1 MPFFQEPHFF
11 FIWAFFSS
19 FLAFILASSAAGTP
33 ISNHFL
39 KTCLRSIFLYFLQML
54 LAFLFMKAP
63 ISRGVTFM
71 SPFLSAEEKGL
82 KSMAIFMTPKIP
94 NMLPLPFFFIIF
106 FIHLPFLFLGLAA
119 SLTAAPASVATSVG
133 SSFWGTPQK
142 VLMPESIFFMK
153 FFLFS

>member
-11 FIWAFFSS
+11 FISAFFSS

-39 KTCLRSIFLYFLQML
+39 KIALRSIFLYFLQIF

-71 SPFLSAEEKGL
+71 SPFSSAEEKGL

-94 NMLPLPFFFIIF
+94 NMLPLPFFFFIFLPIF

-119 SLTAAPASVATSVG
+119 SLTAAPA
-133 SSFWGTPQK
+133 
-142 VLMPESIFFMK
+142 
-153 FFLFS
+153 